1 METIVTPD
9 IAPLVNPFKVKPG
22 KFGDLVNHAFKD
34 LARIFPQLGKLSPD
48 DA

>member
-9 IAPLVNPFKVKPG
+9 IAPLVNPFKVKAG
-22 KFGDLVNHAFKD
+22 QFGDLVNQVFKD
-34 LARIFPQLGKLSPD
+34 LARMFPQLGKLSPS